1 MLKKVLVAVLLLV
14 VVAAVGL
21 FFWARSI
28 LATDTVRTA
37 VASQL
42 SKSIGQPVTIGGI
55 DATIFPRITVNLEN
69 VGIGQPAK
77 IQVKTLHVGTDFRAL
92 LSRRIEHAKMNLAGA
107 RIELPLPDF
116 AVASSAPPPAA
127 GSAPS
132 SSTVEIVSIDEVTFN
147 DVDIISGGRTLH
159 GDIEVVP
166 QGNGVVVRKV
176 ALTADN
182 ATINMKGEIK
192 DLAGPTGQL
201 AIKAGALNVD
211 QLMRFV
217 SDFSTGSGV
226 SATPANAK
234 PAVTKTAA
242 APPATSASSTKMDLA
257 VSVEADRA
265 TMGTLTLDKLAGR
278 ARITPNGVTLEPAS
292 FGVFGGRYEGSLALS
307 LGAVP
312 DFHLKAKLSGID
324 MAAATSFAGSPNTI
338 SGKMAGQIDLTG
350 RGLDAPAVL
359 KTARGTTSV
368 EITNGTIK
376 NLGLIQSIIL
386 ATSGRADAKRA
397 SGGGSKD
404 EPFTRLGGTM
414 TIAGGSAST
423 QDLKLESKD
432 LLLAASGAVRLDGTA
447 INLVGQ
453 VQLSDELSKQAGR
466 DLVRYTQDAQG
477 RVTLPATIG
486 GSADNPQVRI
496 DVGSMAKR
504 AITNKAN
511 EEAQKVLKKGLG
523 GLFKK

>member
-1 MLKKVLVAVLLLV
+1 MLKKVVAALVLLV
-14 VVAAVGL
+14 VIASVGL

-37 VASQL
+37 IASQL

-55 DATIFPRITVNLEN
+55 GATIYPRVTVNLEN

-77 IQVKTLHVGTDFRAL
+77 IQVKTLHIGTDFRAL
-92 LSRRIEHAKMNLAGA
+92 LSRRIEHAKMNLSGA
-107 RIELPLPDF
+107 RIELPLPEF
-116 AVASSAPPPAA
+116 TVTSSAPPP

-132 SSTVEIVSIDEVTFN
+132 SSPVEIVSIDEVTFN
-147 DVDIISGGRTLH
+147 DVEIISGGRTLH
-159 GDIEVVP
+159 GDVEVVP
-166 QGNGVVVRKV
+166 QGKGIVVRKI
-176 ALTADN
+176 ALSADN
-182 ATINMKGEIK
+182 ASINMTGEIK

-201 AIKAGALNVD
+201 TIKAGALNVD

-217 SDFSTGSGV
+217 SDFSTGSGATGAPAP
-226 SATPANAK
+226 ATPK
-234 PAVTKTAA
+234 PAVARTA
-242 APPATSASSTKMDLA
+242 SASPSTLKMDLA
-257 VSVEADRA
+257 ISLEADRA
-265 TMGTLTLDKLAGR
+265 TLGTLTLDKLAGR
-278 ARITPNGVTLEPAS
+278 ARVTPEGVTLDPAS
-292 FGVFGGRYEGSLALS
+292 FGVFGGRYEGSLVLS
-307 LGAVP
+307 LADVP
-312 DFHLKAKLSGID
+312 DFHLKARLTGID
-324 MAAATSFAGSPNTI
+324 MASATSFAGSPNTI
-338 SGKMAGQIDLTG
+338 TGKMAGQIDLTG
-350 RGLDAPAVL
+350 RGLDAPAVM
-359 KTARGTTSV
+359 KTARGTTRV

-376 NLGLIQSIIL
+376 NLGLIQSVIL
-386 ATSGRADAKRA
+386 ATSGRTDVKSA
-397 SGGGSKD
+397 SGSSAKD

-414 TIAGGSAST
+414 TIGGGSAST

-447 INLVGQ
+447 INLIGQ

-466 DLVRYTQDAQG
+466 DLVRYTQDSQG

-511 EEAQKVLKKGLG
+511 EETQKVLKKGLG